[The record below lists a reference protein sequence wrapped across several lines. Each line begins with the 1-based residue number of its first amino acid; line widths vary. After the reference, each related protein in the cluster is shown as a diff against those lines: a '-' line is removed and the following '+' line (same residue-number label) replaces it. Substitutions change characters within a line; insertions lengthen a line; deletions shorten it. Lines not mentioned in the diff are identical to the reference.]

1 MAALEEVAIWLSVSA
16 VVISFVFSLIG
27 SILTWKTYSSS
38 FKPILDLNL
47 IPDTDNKIILPV
59 IKLRNI
65 GNGPALNIEVK
76 ITQLDKKYD
85 FPIPNLQKDD
95 DVILDLKNDI
105 GKALSF
111 SELLIIYYNI
121 AGKKFTKKYTDKD
134 LIQYPSIVFEN

>member
-16 VVISFVFSLIG
+16 VVISFVFYIFG

>member
-1 MAALEEVAIWLSVSA
+1 MAALDEVALWLSISA

-27 SILTWKTYSSS
+27 SIITWKTYSSS

-47 IPDTDNKIILPV
+47 IPDTDKKIILPV

-76 ITQLDKKYD
+76 ITHLDNKYN

-95 DVILDLKNDI
+95 GVSLDLTNDI
-105 GKALSF
+105 GEALFF

-121 AGKKFTKKYTDKD
+121 SGKKFTKIYTDKD
-134 LIQYPSIVFEN
+134 LLQYPSIAIES